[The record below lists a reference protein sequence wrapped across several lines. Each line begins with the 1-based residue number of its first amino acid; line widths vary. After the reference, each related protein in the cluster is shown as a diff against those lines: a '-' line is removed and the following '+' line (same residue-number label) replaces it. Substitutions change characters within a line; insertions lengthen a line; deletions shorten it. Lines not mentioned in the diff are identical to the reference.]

1 MNKYEKKNCFWL
13 RHLVIL
19 KIDTKKNLTER
30 EIGKERTRRVE
41 EWSWRD
47 ESHENRNRKRISSLY
62 TTVT

>member
-30 EIGKERTRRVE
+30 EIGKERTRRVK
-41 EWSWRD
+41 EWS
-47 ESHENRNRKRISSLY
+47 
-62 TTVT
+62 